1 MSIQV
6 MYFRKTNFIFI
17 SRLDHS
23 DIRKGI
29 IDVISDEKM
38 AKMAKY
44 RVYIPASLD
53 VKEYSDIFNVTV

>member
-6 MYFRKTNFIFI
+6 EYFRKINFILI
-17 SRLDHS
+17 SRLAHS
-23 DIRKGI
+23 DIKKGI

-38 AKMAKY
+38 AKIAKY

-53 VKEYSDIFNVTV
+53 VKLYSDIFNVTV